1 MSGPLIEIV
10 DLSKRYHIGQ
20 GEVRALTDLTLG
32 IAAGDFVAV
41 CGTSGSGKSTL
52 MNQIGLL
59 DTPTAGTYR
68 FDGADVSRLSPN
80 QLADLRNRKIGFC
93 FQSFNLLPRLT
104 AARNVELPLIYSG
117 MAPRLRRERALA
129 AIAAVGLADRAD
141 HLPTQ
146 LSGGQQQR
154 VAIARAVVNRPMLV
168 LADEPTGMLD
178 TETGLE
184 IMVLFQQL
192 NADGLTIVLVTH
204 DPDIAAFARRTVQLR
219 DGRLLSDQIH
229 DGAAN
234 AAHRLQELRGAA

>member
-1 MSGPLIEIV
+1 MTRPLIEIAG
-10 DLSKRYHIGQ
+10 LSKRYRIGQ
-20 GEVRALTDLTLG
+20 GEVRALTDLTLD
-32 IAAGDFVAV
+32 IAAGDFVAI

-52 MNQIGLL
+52 MNLIGLL
-59 DTPTAGTYR
+59 DTPSAGTYR
-68 FDGADVSRLSPN
+68 FDSADVSRLGPN

-104 AARNVELPLIYSG
+104 AVRNVELPLIYSG
-117 MAPRLRRERALA
+117 MPPRVRRERALA
-129 AIAAVGLADRAD
+129 AITAVGLADRAE

-154 VAIARAVVNRPMLV
+154 VAIARALVNRPMLV

-229 DGAAN
+229 DAAAD
-234 AAHRLQELRGAA
+234 AARRLQELRGAA

>member
-1 MSGPLIEIV
+1 MTGPLIEIA
-10 DLSKRYHIGQ
+10 DLSKRYRIGQ
-20 GEVRALTDLTLG
+20 GEVRALTELTLSIEG
-32 IAAGDFVAV
+32 GDFVAI

-59 DTPTAGTYR
+59 DTPSAGIYK
-68 FDGADVSRLSPN
+68 FDGVDVSHLGPN

-104 AARNVELPLIYSG
+104 AVRNVELPLIYG
-117 MAPRLRRERALA
+117 GLAPRIRRERALA
-129 AIAAVGLADRAD
+129 AITAVGLADRAD

-154 VAIARAVVNRPMLV
+154 VAIARALVNRPMLV

-192 NADGLTIVLVTH
+192 NADGLTVIVVTH

-219 DGRLLSDQIH
+219 DGRLVADRIH
-229 DGAAN
+229 NGSADAAR
-234 AAHRLQELRGAA
+234 RLQEVRASA